1 METIFDFNPSD
12 DELIDILGYNQQTR
26 EIQLPLWGGV
36 VSVNKYNSS
45 VSNEGRIFNIA
56 LLLESRN
63 DERAKEYWAQIPEI
77 EQQYRLGLD
86 NDQISV

>member
-63 DERAKEYWAQIPEI
+63 DERAKEYWSQIPDI
-77 EQQYRLGLD
+77 ELQYRLGFD
-86 NDQISV
+86 DEQIRV